1 MRTSVSKKTDGKG
14 DSCSEASRL
23 LLEETTEL
31 VHHTAALVAAGRRG
45 STVGTAGTA
54 GAAMTGASV
63 ALVLLDGILSDAA
76 DDGSTDCSE
85 EAVVG
90 LVAGEATGGTA
101 SESAGKTTLA
111 ILSLSW
117 NLLLIISME
126 IQLAWSLEN
135 CRELWGKHIP

>member
-1 MRTSVSKKTDGKG
+1 MRTSVSKKTDRKG
-14 DSCSEASRL
+14 GSCSEAICL

-31 VHHTAALVAAGRRG
+31 VHHTAAALVAARRRG
-45 STVGTAGTA
+45 STVGTAGA
-54 GAAMTGASV
+54 SMTGATV

-101 SESAGKTTLA
+101 SQSAGKTTLA
-111 ILSLSW
+111 ILSLSGS
-117 NLLLIISME
+117 LLLIISME
-126 IQLAWSLEN
+126 ILLAWSLE
-135 CRELWGKHIP
+135 K